1 MKKLLIFDSNAIMHH
16 VYSGYGNS
24 PTYTT
29 EGVPNYMLK
38 GFYHY
43 TEKAIKEHKPDY
55 VVFVF
60 DPKGSTFRHDIF
72 PEYKGERPEKDED
85 FKIQEP
91 FIKEYLKQTG
101 YPVFCVPGFEGDDL
115 IATIAVR
122 ASKNSH
128 FSNILIYTGDKD
140 MLQIMDDKIHMYNL
154 RSKSIIEPYN
164 ILEHFQVEPHQV
176 VDYLTLLGDKV
187 DNVKGVDKCGEKSA
201 LAMMSYFSN
210 IEEMKDAFDNNTVTS
225 SDIGIK
231 EHIFKKI
238 KDYFINNY
246 EDIKFSRYLIQLRTD
261 INFELTTKTISRQE
275 YEQSNISNYLLSKNI
290 KTLLK

>member
-1 MKKLLIFDSNAIMHH
+1 MKKLIIFDSNAIMHH
-16 VYSGYGNS
+16 VYNGYKKS
-24 PTYTT
+24 PTYTQ

-38 GFYHY
+38 GFYQY
-43 TEKAIKEHKPDY
+43 TEKAIKEHSADY

-60 DPKGSTFRHDIF
+60 DPEGKTFRHDIY
-72 PEYKGERPEKDED
+72 PEYKGLRPPKDEE

-91 FIKEYLKQTG
+91 FIYEYLKETG

-122 ASKNSH
+122 ASKSEH

-140 MLQIMDDKIHMYNL
+140 MLQIMDNKIHMYNL

-164 ILEHFQVEPHQV
+164 ILEHFQVDPHQV

-201 LAMMSYFSN
+201 LAMMSYFEN
-210 IEEMKDAFDNNTVTS
+210 IEEMKIAFDNDSVTAK
-225 SDIGIK
+225 DIGIK
-231 EHIFKKI
+231 DYIFQGI
-238 KDYFINNY
+238 KNYFINNY
-246 EDIKFSRYLIQLRTD
+246 EDIEFSRYLIKLRTD
-261 INFELTTKTISRQE
+261 IEFELTTKTISRKTYE
-275 YEQSNISNYLLSKNI
+275 YSDMANYLLSKNI